1 MATQNITFRI
11 DQLNFSLVVGDI
23 IYYTYNTNVTGNFE
37 HAHLSNTRRLGKVVE
52 IREVFTSRTGEGRFA
67 ITVQYDPAITTPPQ
81 GRVFVSF
88 AKDKRVNTSS
98 LLGYYASAKF
108 VNNSTNKVEL
118 FSIGSEVTESSK

>member
-1 MATQNITFRI
+1 MAIQNITFRI

-23 IYYTYNTNVTGNFE
+23 IYYTYNTSRTGDFE
-37 HAHLSNTRRLGKVVE
+37 HANLSNTRRLGKVVE
-52 IREVFTSRTGEGRFA
+52 IREVFTSAIGEGRFA
-67 ITVQYDPAITTPPQ
+67 ITVQYDDTITTPPE
-81 GRVFVSF
+81 GRVFISF

-108 VNNSTNKVEL
+108 VNNSTNKIEL

>member
-1 MATQNITFRI
+1 MAIQNITFRI

-23 IYYTYNTNVTGNFE
+23 IYYTYNTSRTGDFE
-37 HAHLSNTRRLGKVVE
+37 HANLSNTRRLGKVVE
-52 IREVFTSRTGEGRFA
+52 IREMFTPAIGEGRFA
-67 ITVQYDPAITTPPQ
+67 ITVQYDGGITTPPQ
-81 GRVFVSF
+81 GRVFISF

-108 VNNSTNKVEL
+108 VNNSTNKIEL